1 MNREEIVA
9 ETLIDRFGY
18 KKREAKQLAKEIIRN
33 LHNYVTIQ
41 EAMRQ
46 KFRGKQ

>member
-1 MNREEIVA
+1 MSREETVV
-9 ETLIDRFGY
+9 ETLMNRFGY
-18 KKREAKQLAKEIIRN
+18 KKREANQLAKEIIRN